1 MKTPP
6 VCSCGQGLPTIEAFG
21 VVFRCPCG
29 ARWVM
34 GLRPSTLN
42 CDAAFGAMFGEEPHQ
57 VPDNQVPD
65 NGRDASE
72 DAAGGH
78 HA

>member
-1 MKTPP
+1 VKTPP

-34 GLRPSTLN
+34 GMRPSTLTLN
-42 CDAAFGAMFGEEPHQ
+42 FDAAFGAMFGGEPSQ
-57 VPDNQVPD
+57 APDTRQD
-65 NGRDASE
+65 ATEDTAGR
-72 DAAGGH
+72 H
-78 HA
+78 HG